1 MSQPQTIIRLPEVE
15 RRTGYRRSAIY
26 RKIREGKM
34 PAPIKLGDRASG
46 WLESEI
52 DEWIQARV
60 NATRQDGAAA

>member
-1 MSQPQTIIRLPEVE
+1 MSQQQTIIRLPDVVQ
-15 RRTGYRRSAIY
+15 RTGYKRSTIY
-26 RKIREGKM
+26 RKVRKGEM

-52 DEWIQARV
+52 NAWIESRV